1 MLARAPLASR
11 GPVLFALAFLVVCAT
26 VAGAADTIDFSNP
39 PTVIALAGHPRGTAL
54 FDAINAAYVSET
66 DETTTS
72 YQETASI
79 TTALYDY
86 TLGLNDAVVTMG
98 RLDPPTAEA
107 GNWSQLPMAAYGL
120 VITVPSETP
129 LVLDRAAL
137 AGIWSGAIDSWNHS
151 AIATLNGGVSPLSG
165 DITLVVSEYATAAD
179 EHPTPT
185 GVFAR
190 ALALFDPSGFGA
202 AYDAHGRRLA
212 PTLRALIDPAR
223 LLIRDSADTDTQRLE
238 AAVALYNISTPA
250 TTYALHSD
258 AVSGNVRFARL
269 VNRAGNTV
277 SAPTTAALTA
287 ALDSFDPTTPEASL
301 AVDIVDS
308 PAAAAWPLAGVVFAI
323 VRTATVRDECS
334 LTNAAL
340 TLLSWTQL
348 NDNAVATIEADGLAS
363 LTLGFRRR
371 TIDAMCAV
379 ECNGVPA
386 ISAVIVLASGT
397 PLPLWAAL
405 ARAYDPQGGVF
416 RLKYFQRNQNIAM
429 PQVADYKI
437 DFGTIAMPQIPRAY
451 TDAHPDLA
459 LSPMFLMGHV
469 VAYNIPELLR
479 LSTPLV
485 LSLDVLA
492 DIYLAKID
500 VWNHPD
506 IVALNPD
513 LAEHLPAAPI
523 TVVLNKG
530 GPVNEAGGPLGGNP
544 NRGLA
549 QMLSAVP
556 GFYDAVYGVN
566 GTSITYPVE
575 STGRTLL
582 GGRADVPTFLA
593 NTSYTL
599 GEYGYSSMSYY
610 RVIQYATLINVD
622 GGRVRPSEATL
633 ASAANTVAQI
643 PSNSFTVNAPGV
655 DSWPVGL
662 WNFFMLHSA
671 TLPNCRKTTALLDW
685 LYWTQTSPEA
695 ARIIGSLNC
704 LVASKVDWLAPRV
717 LATIAGVTCPTT
729 GLSAFSLAP
738 CVTFYAEEGDD
749 SGAAR
754 HAVMCSGRGT
764 CQASSS
770 SGGAMC
776 ECDAGWYGAQCETA
790 VEPSSDLPLAAVV
803 TGATLGG
810 IALMLLFVVGLVVLV
825 VVVYRV
831 AAARQRNR
839 DADWE
844 IRADDLSM
852 GPLLGRGGHGE
863 VHRATWRGTEVAVK
877 TLGTG
882 TLARDAV
889 QAFRDEVRVMTS
901 LRHPNV
907 VLFMAACTKPPQ
919 MCIVMEY
926 MALGSLRDLLD
937 NEFVTQI
944 PFGLKAKVAYQAAKG
959 MHFLHSSGVVHR
971 DLKSLN
977 VLLDA
982 KWNAKISD
990 FGLTQWSAR
999 AHTTDAVGTVHWSA
1013 PEVLSADFD
1022 ANLMLADVYS
1032 FGIVLW
1038 EVLTRQSPYV
1048 GLSQAAIAVGVIRD
1062 LLRPPLSADDDP
1074 GLYLDGGSLLMAD
1087 SVSDYVALTLAC
1099 WHQDAQTRPDFLE
1112 IMTRLSRIG
1121 DNVRDTGSSG
1131 GYVASG
1137 SSSSSRSDYYGQHAS
1152 TSSAALDRARLA
1164 HTFNSTVTPTTA
1176 SSSTASD
1183 GDNSDFIGRG
1193 NVQDK
1198 RAGAMAQSAPQGV
1211 VTLVISDI
1219 AHADV
1224 LWSTVPAAM
1233 RDATLLHND
1242 LLREVGRQHGAHE
1255 AVLPRDS
1262 SAGTFCM
1269 AFADPLRAAS
1279 WCAAV
1284 QRQLL
1289 DVDWPAA
1296 LLACE
1301 PAAEVLGHDA
1311 ADRAIYRGLRVRM
1324 GMHVGRARP
1333 TVDRITRRAEYRG
1346 ATADETLHIVG
1357 RAQPGQILLTGA
1369 AAAAV
1374 SGGPEPVHPI
1384 HKRDCCH
1391 TGGDDAHGDGKAAT
1405 SVDDLDKCTK
1415 EHHHEAAHDAKDD
1428 GDDLHELRPHGLDG
1442 RYVGHSGHGGGRS
1455 PRSVALVRPRID
1467 ASYASGS
1474 QSRDY
1479 CGSADSD
1486 DDNDNSGPG
1495 RRVRHRERAD
1505 MTRHYVTSADMVRW
1519 IIDFADITITQPEP
1533 IGAGSYGVV
1542 YRGRWKGVD
1551 VAVKRLAKQRLTE
1564 RRALDFRAEVA
1575 CLSELSHPNVVL
1587 FVGACV
1593 QAPNLCV
1600 VTEYVARGSLAGV
1613 LADAQG
1619 QRLVFNTRV
1628 RMLRSAARGVA
1639 YLHGLDPPVVHRDL
1653 KSGNLLVD
1661 QDYNVKVADFGLA
1674 RIKEENATMTRCG
1687 TPCWTAPEIIR
1698 GERYDER
1705 ADVYS
1710 FGIIAWEVLTRK
1722 RPYDGLNFMNVSL
1735 DVIEGKRPPLPNDCP
1750 PALADLIKACWHA
1763 KPSKRPTMV
1772 DVIGALTTIL
1782 GDDGDMPV

>member
-1 MLARAPLASR
+1 MSVKAPLPPC
-11 GPVLFALAFLVVCAT
+11 GLALAAVVFLAVCAT
-26 VAGAADTIDFSNP
+26 AVAGATIDFSNP
-39 PTVIALAGHPRGTAL
+39 PTVIALAGHARGAAL
-54 FDAINAAYVSET
+54 FDAINTAYVSET

-72 YQETASI
+72 YQETASVV
-79 TTALYDY
+79 TALHDY
-86 TLGLNDAVVTMG
+86 ALGLNDAVVTMA
-98 RLDPPTAEA
+98 RLDPSTAEA
-107 GNWSQLPMAAYGL
+107 EGWSQLPLAAYGL
-120 VITVPSETP
+120 VASVPLATS
-129 LVLDRAAL
+129 LVLDCGTL
-137 AGIWSGAIDSWNHS
+137 AGIWSGVVDAWNHS
-151 AIATLNGGVSPLSG
+151 AIVALNGGVPLPSG
-165 DITLVVSEYATAAD
+165 DITLVASEYATAAD

-185 GVFAR
+185 GVFGR
-190 ALALFDPSGFGA
+190 ALALFDPAGFGA

-212 PTLRALIDPAR
+212 ATLRALIDPAR
-223 LLIRDSADTDTQRLE
+223 LVILDATVTDAQRLD
-238 AAVALYNISTPA
+238 VALGPLNGTLAAA
-250 TTYALHSD
+250 TTYAFHGD
-258 AVSGNVRFARL
+258 ALSSNAPFARL
-269 VNRAGNTV
+269 VNRAGNTLG
-277 SAPTTAALTA
+277 APTTAALTA
-287 ALDSFDPTTPEASL
+287 ALDWFDPTTPEASL
-301 AVDIVDS
+301 AVDIIDS
-308 PAAAAWPLAGVVFAI
+308 PAAAAWPLAGVVFAV

-334 LTNAAL
+334 LANAAL

-348 NDNAVATIEADGLAS
+348 NDNAVATIEGDGLAS

-492 DIYLAKID
+492 DIYLARID
-500 VWNHPD
+500 AWNHPD
-506 IVALNPD
+506 IAALNPD
-513 LAEHLPAAPI
+513 LAPHLPAAPI

-556 GFYDAVYGVN
+556 GFYDAVYGPN

-599 GEYGYSSMSYY
+599 GEYGFSSMSYY

-633 ASAANTVAQI
+633 ASAANTI
-643 PSNSFTVNAPGV
+643 TEMPSNSFTINAPGAG
-655 DSWPVGL
+655 SWPVGL
-662 WNFFMLHSA
+662 WNFFMLHSE

-704 LVASKVDWLAPRV
+704 LVASKVGWLAPRV
-717 LATIAGVTCPTT
+717 LATIAGITCPST

-738 CVTFYAEEGDD
+738 CVTFYEGDGGGGD
-749 SGAAR
+749 GGNTER
-754 HAVMCSGRGT
+754 RAVMCSGRGA
-764 CQASSS
+764 CHASAE
-770 SGGAMC
+770 GAAVC
-776 ECDAGWYGAQCETA
+776 TCDAGWYGARCETP
-790 VEPSSDLPLAAVV
+790 VEPSSQLSLAGVIA
-803 TGATLGG
+803 GATLGG
-810 IALMLLFVVGLVVLV
+810 IALALLIVVGLVVLV
-825 VVVYRV
+825 AVVYHV
-831 AAARQRNR
+831 AAVRQRNR

-844 IRADDLSM
+844 IRTDDLDM

-863 VHRATWRGTEVAVK
+863 VYRAVWRGTDVAVK
-877 TLGTG
+877 TLGTEAL
-882 TLARDAV
+882 TRDAV

-907 VLFMAACTKPPQ
+907 VLFMAACTKPPH

-937 NEFVTQI
+937 NDFVSQI

-999 AHTTDAVGTVHWSA
+999 ARTDDTVGTVHWTA
-1013 PEVLSADFD
+1013 PEVLSAEPD
-1022 ANLMLADVYS
+1022 ANLLLADVYS

-1038 EVLTRQSPYV
+1038 EVLTRKNPYMGMSP
-1048 GLSQAAIAVGVIRD
+1048 AAIAVGVIRD
-1062 LLRPPLSADDDP
+1062 SLRPPLSADDDP
-1074 GLYLDGGSLLMAD
+1074 ALYLDGGSLLMAD
-1087 SVSDYVALTLAC
+1087 SVGDYVALTLAC
-1099 WHQDAQTRPDFLE
+1099 WDRDPQTRPDFLE

-1121 DNVRDTGSSG
+1121 DNVRDAGSSG
-1131 GYVASG
+1131 GYVVSG
-1137 SSSSSRSDYYGQHAS
+1137 SSSSRSDYYGQHAS
-1152 TSSAALDRARLA
+1152 TSTAALDRARPARALY
-1164 HTFNSTVTPTTA
+1164 STSAAAATTTA

-1183 GDNSDFIGRG
+1183 GDTNDQG
-1193 NVQDK
+1193 K
-1198 RAGAMAQSAPQGV
+1198 HAGAMAESAPQGTV
-1211 VTLVISDI
+1211 ALVISDI

-1224 LWSTVPAAM
+1224 LWSEAPTAM

-1242 LLREVGRQHGAHE
+1242 LLRALGRQYGAHE

-1269 AFADPLRAAS
+1269 AFSDPLRAAA

-1289 DVDWPAA
+1289 DVDWPAL

-1301 PAAEVLGHDA
+1301 HAAEVLGHDA
-1311 ADRAIYRGLRVRM
+1311 SDRPIYRGLRVRM

-1333 TVDRITRRAEYRG
+1333 AVDRLTRRPEYGG
-1346 ATADETLHIVG
+1346 ATSNEALRTVG
-1357 RAQPGQILLTGA
+1357 CAHPGQIVLTA
-1369 AAAAV
+1369 AAAEAV
-1374 SGGPEPVHPI
+1374 RYGPDPVHPI
-1384 HKRDCCH
+1384 SERRSHAER
-1391 TGGDDAHGDGKAAT
+1391 
-1405 SVDDLDKCTK
+1405 
-1415 EHHHEAAHDAKDD
+1415 DD
-1428 GDDLHELRPHGLDG
+1428 GADVDNGSASDGALRKERGGAIDHVPQWDDGSGNLYELRPQGLEG
-1442 RYVGHSGHGGGRS
+1442 RLFLNRGGAPPCGVAFGGS
-1455 PRSVALVRPRID
+1455 PD
-1467 ASYASGS
+1467 DEASYDTGS
-1474 QSRDY
+1474 RSRDY
-1479 CGSADSD
+1479 CDGSGSA
-1486 DDNDNSGPG
+1486 GAAPG
-1495 RRVRHRERAD
+1495 GRAHHRDRAD

-1519 IIDFADITITQPEP
+1519 IIDFADISITQPEP
-1533 IGAGSYGVV
+1533 IGSGSYGVV

-1575 CLSELSHPNVVL
+1575 FLSELNHPNVVL

-1600 VTEYVARGSLAGV
+1600 VTEYVERGSLSDV
-1613 LADAQG
+1613 LAGAQG
-1619 QRLVFNTRV
+1619 QRLAYDTRM
-1628 RMLRSAARGVA
+1628 RMLRSAAKGVA

-1661 QDYNVKVADFGLA
+1661 RDYNVKVADFGLA

-1710 FGIIAWEVLTRK
+1710 FGVIAWEVLTRK

-1750 PALADLIKACWHA
+1750 DALARLIKACWHA
-1763 KPSKRPTMV
+1763 KASKRPTMV
-1772 DVIGALTTIL
+1772 DVIDALTKIL
-1782 GDDGDMPV
+1782 GDQDDLPV

>member
-1 MLARAPLASR
+1 MKASTPLYGAVLLAIALLAARAA
-11 GPVLFALAFLVVCAT
+11 
-26 VAGAADTIDFSNP
+26 VAIDFSNP
-39 PTVIALAGHPRGTAL
+39 PTVIALAGHARGAAL
-54 FDAINAAYVSET
+54 FAAINAAYVSET

-72 YQETASI
+72 YQAAAS
-79 TTALYDY
+79 TLTALYDY
-86 TLGLNDAVVTMG
+86 TLGLNDAVVSMG
-98 RLDPPTAEA
+98 RLDPSMAEV
-107 GNWSQLPMAAYGL
+107 GNWSQLPMTAYGL
-120 VITVPSETP
+120 VATVPAAAP

-137 AGIWSGAIDSWNHS
+137 AGIWSGAINTWNHS
-151 AIATLNGGVSPLSG
+151 AIAALNGGASPLAG
-165 DITLVVSEYATAAD
+165 EITLVATEYASAAD

-185 GVFAR
+185 GAFAR
-190 ALALFDPSGFGA
+190 ALASFDPSGFGVAYA
-202 AYDAHGRRLA
+202 AQGGRLA
-212 PTLRALIDPAR
+212 ATLRTLVDPAR
-223 LLIRDSADTDTQRLE
+223 LVVIDAADADADVGRLE
-238 AAVALYNISTPA
+238 ATIGLANASVPA
-250 TTYALHSD
+250 ATYALHGD
-258 AVSGNVRFARL
+258 AAAAGARFARM
-269 VNRAGNTV
+269 VNRAGTV
-277 SAPTTAALTA
+277 LNAPTTASLTA
-287 ALDSFDPTTPEASL
+287 ALDSFDPTTPEAAL
-301 AVDIVDS
+301 DVDIADS
-308 PAAAAWPLAGVVFAI
+308 AASAAWPLAGVVFAV
-323 VRTATVRDECS
+323 VRTRTVRDECS

-348 NDNAVATIEADGLAS
+348 NDNAVAVIEGDGLAS

-371 TIDAMCAV
+371 TIDAMCAI

-437 DFGTIAMPQIPRAY
+437 DFGTVAVPQIPRVY

-469 VAYNIPELLR
+469 VAYNVPELLR
-479 LSTPLV
+479 LPTPLV

-492 DIYLAKID
+492 DIYLARID
-500 VWNHPD
+500 TWNHPD
-506 IVALNPD
+506 IVALNPA
-513 LAEHLPAAPI
+513 LAAHLPAAPI

-556 GFYDAVYGVN
+556 GFYDAVYGPN

-622 GGRVRPSEATL
+622 GGHVRPSEGALKSAADTL
-633 ASAANTVAQI
+633 AAI
-643 PSNSFTVNAPGV
+643 PANSFTVNAPGTG
-655 DSWPVGL
+655 SWPVGL
-662 WNFFMLHSA
+662 WNFFMLHA
-671 TLPNCRKTTALLDW
+671 DTLPNCRKTTALLDW

-717 LATIAGVTCPTT
+717 LATIAGVTCPST

-738 CVTFYAEEGDD
+738 CVTFYEEADG
-749 SGAAR
+749 SEP

-764 CQASSS
+764 CRASDA
-770 SGGAMC
+770 GAAC
-776 ECDAGWYGAQCETA
+776 ACDAGWHGARCETA
-790 VEPSSDLPLAAVV
+790 VEPSSDVSLAAVV
-803 TGATLGG
+803 AGAT
-810 IALMLLFVVGLVVLV
+810 VGATVLAMLV
-825 VVVYRV
+825 VVALAVLVAAVYHV

-844 IRADDLSM
+844 IRTDDLDM
-852 GPLLGRGGHGE
+852 GPLLGCGGHGE
-863 VHRATWRGTEVAVK
+863 VHRAAWRGTEVAVK
-877 TLGTG
+877 SMSADALT
-882 TLARDAV
+882 RDAV
-889 QAFRDEVRVMTS
+889 QAFRDEVRVMTA

-907 VLFMAACTKPPQ
+907 VLFMAACTKPPRL
-919 MCIVMEY
+919 CIVMEY

-937 NEFVTQI
+937 NEFVAQI

-999 AHTTDAVGTVHWSA
+999 ARTADTVGTVHWSA
-1013 PEVLSADFD
+1013 PEVLSADGD
-1022 ANLMLADVYS
+1022 ANLLLADVYS
-1032 FGIVLW
+1032 FGVVLW
-1038 EVLTRQSPYV
+1038 EVLTRQIPYA
-1048 GLSQAAIAVGVIRD
+1048 GMTPAAIAVGVIRGS
-1062 LLRPPLSADDDP
+1062 LRPPLSADDDP
-1074 GLYLDGGSLLMAD
+1074 CLYLDGGSLLLAE
-1087 SVSDYVALTLAC
+1087 SARDYVALTLAC
-1099 WHQDAQTRPDFLE
+1099 WDQDPHTRPDFLE

-1121 DNVRDTGSSG
+1121 DNVRDSSGGGHGTGSS
-1131 GYVASG
+1131 SM
-1137 SSSSSRSDYYGQHAS
+1137 SSSRGDPYGRRAYGAS
-1152 TSSAALDRARLA
+1152 TSSSGATDGGHDDAFHTGAAQ
-1164 HTFNSTVTPTTA
+1164 TPS

-1183 GDNSDFIGRG
+1183 GGGDRCDRPE
-1193 NVQDK
+1193 
-1198 RAGAMAQSAPQGV
+1198 RAPDGD

-1224 LWSTVPAAM
+1224 LWSAAPTAM

-1242 LLREVGRQHGAHE
+1242 LLRAIGRRHGAHE
-1255 AVLPRDS
+1255 AALPRDS

-1269 AFADPLRAAS
+1269 AFAKPLQAAA
-1279 WCAAV
+1279 WCADV

-1289 DVDWPAA
+1289 DVDWPPAV
-1296 LLACE
+1296 LACE

-1311 ADRAIYRGLRVRM
+1311 SDRPIFRGLCVRM
-1324 GMHVGRARP
+1324 GMHVGRARAA
-1333 TVDRITRRAEYRG
+1333 VDRVTRRPEYRG
-1346 ATADETLHIVG
+1346 AIAEETLRVVG
-1357 RAQPGQILLTGA
+1357 RAQPGQVLLSAT

-1374 SGGPEPVHPI
+1374 RDGPEPVCLARESRRRGDGH
-1384 HKRDCCH
+1384 R
-1391 TGGDDAHGDGKAAT
+1391 GQSGSAREAEDDAGA
-1405 SVDDLDKCTK
+1405 
-1415 EHHHEAAHDAKDD
+1415 
-1428 GDDLHELRPHGLDG
+1428 DDLHELRPHGLEGRLFGEGTEEDG
-1442 RYVGHSGHGGGRS
+1442 SRGT
-1455 PRSVALVRPRID
+1455 
-1467 ASYASGS
+1467 GS
-1474 QSRDY
+1474 LSRD
-1479 CGSADSD
+1479 D
-1486 DDNDNSGPG
+1486 DGEGETGAG
-1495 RRVRHRERAD
+1495 RRRRAD

-1519 IIDFADITITQPEP
+1519 VIDFADIAITQTEP

-1564 RRALDFRAEVA
+1564 RAALDFRAEVA
-1575 CLSELSHPNVVL
+1575 FLSELNHPNVVL

-1593 QAPNLCV
+1593 RAPNLCV
-1600 VTEYVARGSLAGV
+1600 VTEYVARGSLGAV
-1613 LADAQG
+1613 LAGASG
-1619 QRLVFNTRV
+1619 ARLAFGLRL
-1628 RMLRSAARGVA
+1628 RMLRSAAKGVA
-1639 YLHGLDPPVVHRDL
+1639 YLHGLDPPIVHRDL

-1687 TPCWTAPEIIR
+1687 TPCWTAPEVIR

-1710 FGIIAWEVLTRK
+1710 FGIIAWEVLTRR

-1735 DVIEGKRPPLPNDCP
+1735 DVMEGRRPPLPGDCP
-1750 PALADLIKACWHA
+1750 AALADLIQACWHA
-1763 KPSKRPTMV
+1763 KPSKRPSML

-1782 GDDGDMPV
+1782 GDDDDAPV